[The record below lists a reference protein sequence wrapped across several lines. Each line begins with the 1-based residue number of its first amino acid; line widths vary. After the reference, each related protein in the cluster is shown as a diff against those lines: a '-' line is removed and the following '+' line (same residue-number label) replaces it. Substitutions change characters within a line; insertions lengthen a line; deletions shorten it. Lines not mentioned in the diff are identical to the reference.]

1 MYVYFSTHDFTFKL
15 NFYTNF
21 IQIFLCK
28 FMQNYYIT
36 KFIQKS
42 KFIYHSNSYQNYR
55 RLERNIQEPSST
67 KGHWL

>member
-28 FMQNYYIT
+28 FMQNYYIQNLYKNQNSFTTVIPT
-36 KFIQKS
+36 K
-42 KFIYHSNSYQNYR
+42 
-55 RLERNIQEPSST
+55 T
-67 KGHWL
+67 TGD